1 MLDKRVNPYNAL
13 IDNFYKQGKLDEAR
27 KLLNE
32 MINKNTCPD
41 VVTLSARIDGFC
53 KEGK

>member
-1 MLDKRVNPYNAL
+1 MLDKRFNTYNVL
-13 IDNFYKQGKLDEAR
+13 IDSVCKQGKSDEAR

-32 MINKNTCPD
+32 MVNKNTCPD

-53 KEGK
+53 KVGQ